1 MDFYH
6 RTEKV
11 GNAKSRDSE
20 MNGMGMRAFADGEGK
35 AIFYSGLLIPSL
47 RVIAV
52 TAGRKNVLK

>member
-1 MDFYH
+1 
-6 RTEKV
+6 
-11 GNAKSRDSE
+11 
-20 MNGMGMRAFADGEGK
+20 MNGMGMRAYADGEGK